1 MAGENRDPQQ
11 NYRQDFII
19 VHSSGSYGQIG
30 IFVYDRTAWHI
41 MNSTMAT
48 RLPVPPPDRLQKTR
62 VACLLQ
68 AHGHFGTPQLAL
80 RLPRAVYDVLLLS
93 IVEDTTAQVVEQ
105 LHALQPHRLVGYPSV
120 LTRMAELA
128 IAGPVADSSTTD
140 LRRGR
145 AADRRHG
152 T

>member
-19 VHSSGSYGQIG
+19 VHSSGSTGQIG

-68 AHGHFGTPQLAL
+68 AHGHFGTPQLAHGC
-80 RLPRAVYDVLLLS
+80 RVPAYDVLLLS

-105 LHALQPHRLVGYPSV
+105 LHALQPHRLVGYP
-120 LTRMAELA
+120 AC
-128 IAGPVADSSTTD
+128 
-140 LRRGR
+140 
-145 AADRRHG
+145 
-152 T
+152 